1 LVFIPKKSSEKT
13 AQNAIQS
20 IIVLKYTLELIPG
33 LVQSMLGCEHELF
46 GTILK
51 NLQHEDIKELYD
63 KISEI
68 IDDTATHEKGAQKQA
83 MQVRNNY

>member
-1 LVFIPKKSSEKT
+1 
-13 AQNAIQS
+13 
-20 IIVLKYTLELIPG
+20 
-33 LVQSMLGCEHELF
+33 MLGCEHELF

-68 IDDTATHEKGAQKQA
+68 IDGTATHEKGAQKLA
-83 MQVRNNY
+83 MQVRNNYCARKSLTFVYSILLLSNQA